1 MEVTLTIENGEG
13 EQGHVSAVGADYTD
27 ALTKARALI
36 PEDCKAIVIRTNK
49 Y

>member
-13 EQGHVSAVGADYTD
+13 EQGHVSAVGADYTA
-27 ALTKARALI
+27 ALTRAQALI
-36 PEDCKAIVIRTNK
+36 PEGCKAITIRTDN